1 MKVFPFT
8 VTDEDVR
15 NGEPGSPT
23 QCALALAIKRT
34 AYERIPNRNIAVR
47 VHEQDTFL
55 WIDNLEQNQE
65 RRVPLI
71 NSRAMDR
78 FQKQFDAGNITYL
91 DEPLHFRPRQRW
103 T

>member
-1 MKVFPFT
+1 MKVFAFT

-15 NGEPGSPT
+15 NGEPGLPAK
-23 QCALALAIKRT
+23 CALALAIKRT
-34 AYERIPNRNIAVR
+34 AYERIPNRNIVVR

-55 WIDNLEQNQE
+55 WIESMKGEE